1 MPSLSLS
8 SNTITSVTGVDYTP
22 GAARK
27 KITRDSQDACWF
39 YHVRAYNKSD
49 SPWNMKTAWSVVSMP
64 FPPVENGLKGD
75 ASSLYVTNGW
85 SWARREII
93 DWNTVCSV
101 NVHDTQTFS
110 FSSFTGNQGLGTCGV
125 IFSDGPGLAQR
136 EYEPG
141 DVASSVQVVWDDGQL
156 VSQLD
161 PNVINWDL
169 QAIQWAKFFV
179 EQSNGYLHQAGQG
192 QPKHWITHYP
202 QSFDLSGAHGDPWT
216 EIVVQHDV
224 PGNGLWRDD
233 LVQ

>member
-1 MPSLSLS
+1 MASLSLS
-8 SNTITSVTGVDYTP
+8 ANTITSVTGVDYTP

-179 EQSNGYLHQAGQG
+179 EQSNGSLANQG
-192 QPKHWITHYP
+192 GVLNWITHYP
-202 QSFDLSGAHGDPWT
+202 QSFDLSAAHGDPKA